1 MEKTIFDKIK
11 NMTVRLFVTIVIV
24 VLAVVIGASSMFT
37 VQTGEVAIVKR
48 FGKVMS
54 TKGEGLNFKI
64 PLVDT
69 VEIITVREQ
78 TIRFGI
84 GEEYSPISASTRD
97 MQTVEIEVT
106 VSDIVNDPMKLYTS
120 FTGNHVRSLLVPR
133 IRDAVQSN
141 VAKYSIEQFVAQ
153 RAALASNIFNE
164 LKEELEPYGIT
175 LTNVSITNHDF
186 SDSYEAAVEAKKVA
200 EQEVE
205 TERQKQQKKIVEAES
220 AVKLAELEIEKK
232 TLQAQA
238 NKIETESLSQQ
249 IITKYW
255 IEKWDGKLPKVTTS
269 DSGIMITPEILEEGQ

>member
-1 MEKTIFDKIK
+1 MFERLK
-11 NMTVRLFVTIVIV
+11 NMTVKLFVGVLLI
-24 VLAVVIGASSMFT
+24 VLAAVLVFSSMFT
-37 VQTGEVAIVKR
+37 VQTGEVAVVKR

-54 TKGEGLNFKI
+54 VKGEGLNFKL
-64 PLVDT
+64 PFVDT
-69 VEIITVREQ
+69 SEIIVVREQ
-78 TIRFGI
+78 TIRFGQ

-97 MQTVEIEVT
+97 MQTVSIEVT
-106 VSDIVNDPMKLYTS
+106 VSDVVNDPMKLYTS

-153 RAALASNIFNE
+153 RAALASNIFDE
-164 LKEELEPYGIT
+164 LKIELEPYGLT

-205 TERQKQQKKIVEAES
+205 TEKQKQEKKIVEGES
-220 AVKLAELEIEKK
+220 AVKLAELEVQKK
-232 TLQAQA
+232 TLEAQA
-238 NKIETESLSQQ
+238 NKIESESLTEQ

-255 IEKWDGKLPKVTTS
+255 IEKWDGQLPKVTTNS
-269 DSGIMITPEILEEGQ
+269 EAGLMITPELVEEGQ

>member
-1 MEKTIFDKIK
+1 MFERLK
-11 NMTVRLFVTIVIV
+11 NMTVKLFVGVFLI
-24 VLAVVIGASSMFT
+24 VLAAVLVFSSMFT
-37 VQTGEVAIVKR
+37 VQTGEVAVVKR

-54 TKGEGLNFKI
+54 VKGEGLNFKL
-64 PLVDT
+64 PFVDT
-69 VEIITVREQ
+69 SEIIVVREQ
-78 TIRFGI
+78 TIRFGQ

-97 MQTVEIEVT
+97 MQTVSIEVT
-106 VSDIVNDPMKLYTS
+106 VSDVVNDPMKLYTS

-153 RAALASNIFNE
+153 RAALASNIFDE
-164 LKEELEPYGIT
+164 LKIELEPYGLT

-205 TERQKQQKKIVEAES
+205 TEKQKQEKKIVEGES
-220 AVKLAELEIEKK
+220 AVKLAELEVQKK
-232 TLQAQA
+232 TLEAQA
-238 NKIETESLSQQ
+238 NKIESESLTEQ

-255 IEKWDGKLPKVTTS
+255 IEKWDGQLPKVTTNS
-269 DSGIMITPEILEEGQ
+269 EAGLMITPELVEEGQ